1 MPKPKPPLLPLHQIG
16 AGQLADCFAILS
28 DKTLTTTRDGK
39 TFVNC
44 KFKDRQRTV
53 NVAVWSDSVLFDEAK
68 DWPVGQF
75 FKLRG
80 TFSEHE
86 RYGPKFDL
94 ANVRPATDDDR
105 NDGFRESDLIP
116 FSQFD
121 PEAMFANLGT
131 TVERAIQ
138 NEPLKQLVLG
148 LLNDNAPSLKSL
160 PASAR
165 HYYPFP
171 GGWLE
176 HTTSVLHT
184 ALLLSDWYTVRF
196 PTLTPPLNRDLVAA
210 GAVLHDL
217 GRLHEFAPALP
228 GVDPVQTIPG
238 SLLGHQIL
246 ARDLVREK
254 ARTIEGLDPELLLLL
269 EHILLSHLTKPEWGS
284 VRLPAIPE
292 VLILHNADDLDAKF
306 EMYARCLANDLSPG
320 PFTERDPILNK
331 PLLKRR
337 SV

>member
-1 MPKPKPPLLPLHQIG
+1 MAKPKPPLLSLHQIEP
-16 AGQLADCFAILS
+16 GQLADCFAILS
-28 DKTLTTTRDGK
+28 DKTLTITRDGK
-39 TFVNC
+39 TFVNS

-53 NVAVWSDSVLFDEAK
+53 SAAVWSDNVLFDDAK
-68 DWPVGQF
+68 DWQVGQF
-75 FKLRG
+75 YKLRG

-94 ANVRPATDDDR
+94 IQIRPINDEDR
-105 NDGFRESDLIP
+105 KDGFRESDLIP

-121 PEAMFANLGT
+121 PEEMFTELRL
-131 TVERAIQ
+131 TVEKELQ
-138 NEPLKQLVLG
+138 NEPLKKLVLD
-148 LLNDNAPSLKSL
+148 LLDDNALSLKSL

-184 ALLLSDWYTVRF
+184 ALLLAEWYILRF
-196 PTLTPPLNRDLVAA
+196 PKLNPPLNRDLVAA
-210 GAVLHDL
+210 GAVLHDM
-217 GRLHEFAPALP
+217 GRLNELTPAIP
-228 GVDPVQTIPG
+228 GVDPEQTIPG
-238 SLLGHQIL
+238 ALLGHQLL

-254 ARTIEGLDPELLLLL
+254 AREIEGLDPELLLLL
-269 EHILLSHLTKPEWGS
+269 EHILLSHLIKPEWGS

-306 EMYARCLANDLSPG
+306 EMYARCLSNDLSPG

-331 PLLKRR
+331 PLLKQR